1 MRLGYD
7 KIVLLIVVAT
17 SFMTP
22 VMGSAL
28 NIAIPSIGREFSA
41 SATMLSWIATG
52 YILATASCL
61 LPAGRFADIR
71 GRSRIYTAGILLFS
85 GSLYFLTYLQ
95 ATVQPGLRWVGAIT
109 PFGGVCFIGGWFML
123 FLTFFRKK

>member
-1 MRLGYD
+1 MHKGFLRAGAIAGMLSVILGAFAAHGLKGMIGD
-7 KIVLLIVVAT
+7 HAIAT
-17 SFMTP
+17 FETG
-22 VMGSAL
+22 VRYQFYHAL
-28 NIAIPSIGREFSA
+28 ALMFTGILFREFNSGKTRA
-41 SATMLSWIATG
+41 
-52 YILATASCL
+52 
-61 LPAGRFADIR
+61 AGWFFL
-71 GRSRIYTAGILLFS
+71 AGILLFS